1 MSNAAQELGTRISS
15 EIGKQMFGVEESVH
29 AMTIALIGQGHLLLE
44 GPPGVGKTR
53 LSKAFANCLGGRFRR
68 IQGTA
73 DLMPSDILGVH
84 VYNSRSQEFQFKEGP
99 IFADVLLVD
108 EVNRAGPKTQSALLE
123 AMEERQVSSDTAT
136 LPLPPDF
143 LVVATQNPREFEGT
157 FPLPESQ
164 LDRFMLS
171 VSVSYPARDD
181 EVRILE
187 SYSIPGHTPLEDSE
201 PEPIEHGLLTRA
213 RDQIAEVR
221 LAPEL
226 MRYVMDISLATRQ
239 SARISLGLSTRG
251 ALALAT
257 AARIEAS
264 LRGGDY
270 AIPDDVQRVA
280 PWVIP
285 HRLLLTSD
293 AVIDG
298 VDSAQVSSEIL
309 ESVSVPL

>member
-1 MSNAAQELGTRISS
+1 MSDAAQELGTRISN
-15 EIGKQMFGVEESVH
+15 EIGKHLFGVEETVH

-53 LSKAFANCLGGRFRR
+53 LSKAFARCLGGRFRR

-84 VYNSRSQEFQFKEGP
+84 VYSSKSQEFQFKEGP
-99 IFADVLLVD
+99 IFTDVLLVD

-123 AMEERQVSSDTAT
+123 AMEERQVSIDTVT

-171 VSVSYPARDD
+171 VGVSYPARDD

-187 SYSIPGHTPLEDSE
+187 SYSIPGQIAPEMSD
-201 PEPIEHGLLTRA
+201 PEPIEQGLLTRA
-213 RDQIAEVR
+213 RDQLAEVR

-226 MRYVMDISLATRQ
+226 VRYVMDISMATRQ
-239 SARISLGLSTRG
+239 SARVSLGLSTRG

-270 AIPDDVQRVA
+270 AIPDDVQRVV

-293 AVIDG
+293 AIIDG
-298 VDSAQVSSEIL
+298 VDAAQVSNEIL